1 MKKYTRMT
9 THKQLVNVS
18 FDVVLGDAVLSLIE
32 SGIDEGAHHWD
43 HHWHDIDNDD
53 LEFALNNP
61 SIQAHMVEYIRLPL
75 IEHLQRALKERRE
88 ETQKNERR

>member
-9 THKQLVNVS
+9 THKQLVDIS

-32 SGIDEGAHHWD
+32 SGIDEDAHHWS
-43 HHWHDIDNDD
+43 HHWLDIDNDD

-61 SIQAHMVEYIRLPL
+61 SIQARIVEYIRLPL
-75 IEHLQRALKERRE
+75 IELLKEVLKERRE